1 MIMPYMFDC
10 AYIMQEVLSYPLFL
24 WTVYFLYYVYEKEN
38 HTKYN
43 IYPILAALFTVL
55 SIFTK
60 TYMFFIPLVLNICT
74 LIEIVVEK
82 KRKIFFKTM
91 VYDTF
96 CLIFFLGMYFM
107 VYAVNGFK
115 RGSNHYTSQFSLLFP
130 ININTILY
138 GIICCVIYAALFM
151 VNTGIIPI
159 SALIYQW
166 IYARNRTWMLTFS
179 MLSLTFLIVEIVFMV
194 VLTEE
199 GVGTLPHKFLFRYF
213 QVFVPLIFILFVKYK
228 NDFLFLKSKK
238 VYVTMLASLCISMYY
253 FIKMG
258 GGTRQAIIDG
268 HLFLFIEN
276 LAKFILPCADIMIIS
291 VFLILIILLMYRYF
305 KKKDVRKFANILV
318 YGGIIGVALFWIVQT
333 IQLPYYTNIITD
345 GKIIQ
350 SDGIQI
356 SQYLN
361 KEDYDYIYY
370 VYGDMDEENSYY
382 RNFYGYLKYPYQF
395 LSKNDIIEVINKRK
409 GRKIIFISLS
419 NLTTMSS
426 NIKYVNVTTS
436 RLHMFTV

>member
-1 MIMPYMFDC
+1 
-10 AYIMQEVLSYPLFL
+10 
-24 WTVYFLYYVYEKEN
+24 
-38 HTKYN
+38 
-43 IYPILAALFTVL
+43 
-55 SIFTK
+55 
-60 TYMFFIPLVLNICT
+60 
-74 LIEIVVEK
+74 
-82 KRKIFFKTM
+82 
-91 VYDTF
+91 
-96 CLIFFLGMYFM
+96 
-107 VYAVNGFK
+107 
-115 RGSNHYTSQFSLLFP
+115 
-130 ININTILY
+130 
-138 GIICCVIYAALFM
+138 
-151 VNTGIIPI
+151 
-159 SALIYQW
+159 
-166 IYARNRTWMLTFS
+166 
-179 MLSLTFLIVEIVFMV
+179 
-194 VLTEE
+194 
-199 GVGTLPHKFLFRYF
+199 
-213 QVFVPLIFILFVKYK
+213 
-228 NDFLFLKSKK
+228 
-238 VYVTMLASLCISMYY
+238 
-253 FIKMG
+253 
-258 GGTRQAIIDG
+258 
-268 HLFLFIEN
+268 
-276 LAKFILPCADIMIIS
+276 MIIS